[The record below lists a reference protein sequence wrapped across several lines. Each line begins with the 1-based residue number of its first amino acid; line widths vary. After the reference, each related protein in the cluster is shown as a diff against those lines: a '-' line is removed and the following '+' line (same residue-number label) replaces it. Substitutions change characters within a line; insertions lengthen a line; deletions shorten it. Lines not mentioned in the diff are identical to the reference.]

1 MVAIMSIVCLYVP
14 TQEKVQNPGFGHG
27 KVYLNKKLSYGFTQ
41 FSIGLVR
48 LLSLWSASSPARE
61 GLSGETRVGG
71 IRGNVKFGAARRKP
85 HARTGAW
92 GRGWQ
97 SRTNVSA
104 FIWTRIL
111 LPLEILDRFT
121 VDFTKLLRKCYK
133 LRFMPKFKSSYFEI
147 HQPLGVSA
155 TIDVHTVK
163 TS

>member
-27 KVYLNKKLSYGFTQ
+27 KVYLNKKVSYGSTQ
-41 FSIGLVR
+41 FSVGLVR

-92 GRGWQ
+92 GRGWLVAITSLKRMQ
-97 SRTNVSA
+97 SRLKV
-104 FIWTRIL
+104 L
-111 LPLEILDRFT
+111 LSYGREFYYRW
-121 VDFTKLLRKCYK
+121 
-133 LRFMPKFKSSYFEI
+133 KF
-147 HQPLGVSA
+147 
-155 TIDVHTVK
+155 
-163 TS
+163 